1 MQVEVF
7 PFQMLTLELPII
19 KLTEPGS
26 GLLDMANVCFILE
39 ELFAV

>member
-1 MQVEVF
+1 MF
-7 PFQMLTLELPII
+7 PFQMLMLELHVI
-19 KLTEPGS
+19 KLTEPGN